1 MEDLY
6 HLHTVLAHVV
16 VKLDLLEE
24 LLRDALK
31 RIRGPLLE
39 PIDGCAVD
47 QAWEISDSAAEY
59 ITNWTEADAEM
70 KLLLATLEEEGP
82 ELLGRSVG
90 AAVLI
95 LSDGS

>member
-1 MEDLY
+1 VEDLY

-47 QAWEISDSAAEY
+47 QAWEISDSAAED
-59 ITNWTEADAEM
+59 ITNAR
-70 KLLLATLEEEGP
+70 
-82 ELLGRSVG
+82 GRRPRI
-90 AAVLI
+90 AREI
-95 LSDGS
+95 HRGSGLDP